1 MIGVILG
8 IAGVGTL
15 IIKRWD
21 APLPMN
27 IGGYIC
33 VLAASVAEGITVM
46 LLTKGEPWHSR
57 FFLSVIGG
65 ALLLAVGKFN
75 VGHRHP
81 PFQNLA

>member
-33 VLAASVAEGITVM
+33 VLAASVAEGSDAVD
-46 LLTKGEPWHSR
+46 KR
-57 FFLSVIGG
+57 G
-65 ALLLAVGKFN
+65 AVA
-75 VGHRHP
+75 
-81 PFQNLA
+81 

>member
-27 IGGYIC
+27 IGG
-33 VLAASVAEGITVM
+33 LG
-46 LLTKGEPWHSR
+46 GGGNHSDAVDKR
-57 FFLSVIGG
+57 G
-65 ALLLAVGKFN
+65 ALAQPFFSFCHRRRTAFGFLDGSAAVSG
-75 VGHRHP
+75 
-81 PFQNLA
+81 L